1 MPKKIEIQTV
11 IQYKDLV
18 KLGFTV
24 GTSRSLIKQAKQV
37 MINRGFDFYD
47 NKRLGTVLLEVVE
60 EILGT
65 KIA

>member
-47 NKRLGTVLLEVVE
+47 NKRLGTVPLEVVE

>member
-37 MINRGFDFYD
+37 MVNRGFDFYD
-47 NKRLGTVLLEVVE
+47 NKRLGTVPLEVVE